1 MASRAKKSSTPAG
14 SHQRPSSPLSPT
26 RHSRLQEK
34 QDLQNLNDRL
44 ACYIDKVRYLE
55 SENNKL
61 TREIQSTQE
70 TVTREVSNIKAMY
83 DHELS
88 DARKLLDETHREKA
102 RLEIDVK
109 RLLDENDE
117 LKNELTKKSK
127 DLILAENSA
136 RIYETRCNELQLKAN
151 QSTADAKKAQAELRD
166 LEKERDKLKKLLDEH
181 RKQLEEE
188 SLARVEVENSNQSLR
203 EELSFKDQIY
213 QQQLTETRTRRQVE
227 ISEIDGRLAEKY
239 EAKLQE
245 ALQDLR
251 DQYEAQ
257 MANNRQEIEMLYEQK
272 IKGLQN
278 ANDRHQV
285 SAANALDELRQ
296 VRTRIDTLNT
306 RISELENQNAGL
318 TARARDLEK
327 LLEGERL
334 RHAEDLASLERELQ
348 RLRDEMA
355 TQLQEYQ
362 DLMDIKVS
370 LDLEIAAYRKL
381 LESEEDRLGLSQME
395 TWRQSQ
401 QTQLQTRGT
410 AEKEVTHHATRGSSQ
425 RRTPVRAGT
434 KRRRLLEESQESSL
448 SDFSVNSSSK
458 GDVEIVEVDPEGQFV
473 KLRNKSNQEIALGGW
488 QVIRKVGENETQF
501 KFHRSLKLEG
511 NGFVTIWSADLNKDH
526 EPPSNLVMKGQK
538 WVSGDNMT
546 TLILNNNGEEVAI
559 HERVKRQLTS
569 TMLRHREMA
578 GGYLTS
584 EELHHQQGDPQGD
597 EKCRLM

>member
-1 MASRAKKSSTPAG
+1 M
-14 SHQRPSSPLSPT
+14 
-26 RHSRLQEK
+26 
-34 QDLQNLNDRL
+34 
-44 ACYIDKVRYLE
+44 
-55 SENNKL
+55 
-61 TREIQSTQE
+61 
-70 TVTREVSNIKAMY
+70 
-83 DHELS
+83 
-88 DARKLLDETHREKA
+88 
-102 RLEIDVK
+102 
-109 RLLDENDE
+109 
-117 LKNELTKKSK
+117 
-127 DLILAENSA
+127 IL
-136 RIYETRCNELQLKAN
+136 
-151 QSTADAKKAQAELRD
+151 
-166 LEKERDKLKKLLDEH
+166 
-181 RKQLEEE
+181 
-188 SLARVEVENSNQSLR
+188 
-203 EELSFKDQIY
+203 FQIY

-245 ALQDLR
+245 ALQELR

-355 TQLQEYQ
+355 NQLQEYQ

-395 TWRQSQ
+395 KWRQSQ

-434 KRRRLLEESQESSL
+434 KRRRLLEESQESSV

-526 EPPSNLVMKGQK
+526 EPPNNLVMKSQK
-538 WVSGDNMT
+538 WVTGDNMT
-546 TLILNNNGEEVAI
+546 TMVLNNNGEEVAI

>member
-1 MASRAKKSSTPAG
+1 MASKTKKSSTPAG
-14 SHQRPSSPLSPT
+14 SHQRPASPLSPT

-55 SENNKL
+55 AENNKL

-117 LKNELTKKSK
+117 LKNELAKKSK
-127 DLILAENSA
+127 DLVLAENSA

-151 QSTADAKKAQAELRD
+151 QATADAKKAQADLRE

-245 ALQDLR
+245 ALQELR

-272 IKGLQN
+272 IKSLQN

-285 SAANALDELRQ
+285 SAGNALDELRQ
-296 VRTRIDTLNT
+296 VRTRIDSLNT

-318 TARARDLEK
+318 AARARDLEK
-327 LLEGERL
+327 LLEGERI
-334 RHAEDLASLERELQ
+334 RYAEDLASLERELQ

-355 TQLQEYQ
+355 NQLQEYQ

-381 LESEEDRLGLSQME
+381 LESEEDRLGLSQ
-395 TWRQSQ
+395 S
-401 QTQLQTRGT
+401 
-410 AEKEVTHHATRGSSQ
+410 KSKV
-425 RRTPVRAGT
+425 
-434 KRRRLLEESQESSL
+434 RRL
-448 SDFSVNSSSK
+448 K
-458 GDVEIVEVDPEGQFV
+458 
-473 KLRNKSNQEIALGGW
+473 
-488 QVIRKVGENETQF
+488 
-501 KFHRSLKLEG
+501 
-511 NGFVTIWSADLNKDH
+511 
-526 EPPSNLVMKGQK
+526 
-538 WVSGDNMT
+538 
-546 TLILNNNGEEVAI
+546 
-559 HERVKRQLTS
+559 
-569 TMLRHREMA
+569 
-578 GGYLTS
+578 
-584 EELHHQQGDPQGD
+584 
-597 EKCRLM
+597 